1 MTAVVMGEAD
11 VVAKE
16 RVRRGVP
23 WAGIVVGVW
32 IVAYAVF
39 MGMRF
44 VPALSEPD
52 DNGYFAQGSLIAQT
66 GRSWFVAESDAQ
78 YVGMH
83 WLLTPDGKYVSRY
96 PPGLAVVIAGVEK
109 VFGWRGAALVNPAF
123 AVVGLVGFY
132 LLARRLVGEWWAVV
146 GTIILGAMPEYV
158 HHGLGFDSH
167 IAVAFC
173 VIWGLYF
180 LVRWWQ
186 EGKWWEAFAAG
197 L

>member
-1 MTAVVMGEAD
+1 MTAVAMDETAAVVEAG
-11 VVAKE
+11 
-16 RVRRGVP
+16 RRRAVP
-23 WAGIVVGVW
+23 WAGIVAGVW

-39 MGMRF
+39 MATRF

-109 VFGWRGAALVNPAF
+109 MFGWRGAAMVNPAF
-123 AVVGLVGFY
+123 AVAGLVGFY
-132 LLARRLVGEWWAVV
+132 LLA
-146 GTIILGAMPEYV
+146 
-158 HHGLGFDSH
+158 
-167 IAVAFC
+167 
-173 VIWGLYF
+173 
-180 LVRWWQ
+180 
-186 EGKWWEAFAAG
+186 
-197 L
+197 